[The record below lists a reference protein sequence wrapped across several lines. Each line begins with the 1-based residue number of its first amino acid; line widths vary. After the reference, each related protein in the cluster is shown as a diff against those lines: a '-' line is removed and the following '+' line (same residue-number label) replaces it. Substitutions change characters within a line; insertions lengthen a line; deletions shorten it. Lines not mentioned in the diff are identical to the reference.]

1 MTSAV
6 SSNMVKIA
14 KGKSVLKEY
23 SSNGRC
29 VYLNDG
35 DEFQLELFNPTSD
48 ILGCRIRINSSW
60 MENIL
65 VIRPGERIWLERYL
79 DKDSRFKFNTYNIED
94 SPAAKTASAD
104 NGKITVSFYREKK
117 PQTYRTVYPLYEG
130 WGNSITYTTPEWKAD
145 FSSNNS
151 INVSA
156 AGQDDTY
163 YPPQFV
169 FNSVENASA
178 SLGEQDTVV
187 PQSAAYAVQDS
198 YIETGR
204 IEYGNRSGQS
214 FTTEYG
220 LQFDDFPS
228 MTETITILPM
238 SRKPFY
244 KNDAEKRY
252 CTQCGKKLSP
262 KFRYCPVCGTKAD

>member
-48 ILGCRIRINSSW
+48 ILGCRIRINNRW

-79 DKDSRFKFNTYNIED
+79 DRDSRFKFKTYDIED
-94 SPAAKTASAD
+94 SAEAKAAAAD
-104 NGKITVSFYREKK
+104 NGKVTVSFYREKK
-117 PQTYRTVYPLYEG
+117 AQTYITAYPLYEG
-130 WGNSITYTTPEWKAD
+130 WNTSITYSTPEWKAD
-145 FSSNNS
+145 FSNK
-151 INVSA
+151 ICT

-163 YPPQFV
+163 YPPQFAFSNTV
-169 FNSVENASA
+169 YTSASA
-178 SLGEQDTVV
+178 GEQDTVV
-187 PQSAAYAVQDS
+187 PRLQPQFAAYATQDS

-204 IEYGNRSGQS
+204 VEYGSKSGQS

-220 LQFDDFPS
+220 ITFDDFPA
-228 MTETITILPM
+228 MIETITLLPM